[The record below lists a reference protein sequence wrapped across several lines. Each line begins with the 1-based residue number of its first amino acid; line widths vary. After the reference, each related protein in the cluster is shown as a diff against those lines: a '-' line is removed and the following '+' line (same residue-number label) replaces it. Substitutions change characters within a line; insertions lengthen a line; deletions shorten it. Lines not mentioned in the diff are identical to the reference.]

1 MLFKIKNTKR
11 RPRSDSFHSATI
23 KSHSPYI
30 FPSTIHQRHNSPGLQ
45 PKQKG
50 QCKKAVAKLY
60 FTTPTLPFFTAPRHT
75 QITPFYAGNYRS
87 TQFSRRER
95 RFRRY
100 AIHTNY
106 YSLCLH
112 HIATRKNLRHLRYL
126 REILYNPIHAL
137 THRTQA
143 DIWNPYCWRSPFNC

>member
-11 RPRSDSFHSATI
+11 RPRSNSFYSATI

-30 FPSTIHQRHNSPGLQ
+30 FSKHHSSTTQQ
-45 PKQKG
+45 PRVATETKRSMQKG
-50 QCKKAVAKLY
+50 GCQTVVHH
-60 FTTPTLPFFTAPRHT
+60 THHHSLPLPRHT

-95 RFRRY
+95 RFRRC

-126 REILYNPIHAL
+126 REILHNPIHAL

-143 DIWNPYCWRSPFNC
+143 DIWNPYC